1 MSPRG
6 QNYARSLA
14 REINAM
20 EIAGLRVWTSQL
32 KRTQQTAAA
41 IKAQMESLDA
51 LNELEAVSQFADLCK
66 LNMMIIQ
73 TIGMNETLPYKS
85 YLFVVAKQ
93 FPRFSMPNKM
103 QSRYK
108 KPLQK
113 QKY

>member
-1 MSPRG
+1 VLGRIGGDTDLSPRG

-51 LNELEAVSQFADLCK
+51 LNELEAVSVFAYLCK
-66 LNMMIIQ
+66 RRVIIMQ
-73 TIGMNETLPYKS
+73 TIEAYE
-85 YLFVVAKQ
+85 
-93 FPRFSMPNKM
+93 
-103 QSRYK
+103 
-108 KPLQK
+108 
-113 QKY
+113 

>member
-1 MSPRG
+1 VLGRIGGDTDLSPRG

-51 LNELEAVSQFADLCK
+51 LNELEAVSVFSYLCK
-66 LNMMIIQ
+66 RRVIIVQ
-73 TIGMNETLPYKS
+73 AIE
-85 YLFVVAKQ
+85 A
-93 FPRFSMPNKM
+93 
-103 QSRYK
+103 
-108 KPLQK
+108 
-113 QKY
+113 

>member
-1 MSPRG
+1 MLGRIGGDTDLSPRG

-51 LNELEAVSQFADLCK
+51 LNELEAVSVFAFLCK
-66 LNMMIIQ
+66 RRVIIVQ
-73 TIGMNETLPYKS
+73 AIE
-85 YLFVVAKQ
+85 A
-93 FPRFSMPNKM
+93 
-103 QSRYK
+103 
-108 KPLQK
+108 
-113 QKY
+113 

>member
-1 MSPRG
+1 VLGRIGGDTDLSPRG

-51 LNELEAVSQFADLCK
+51 LNELEAVSVFAFLCK
-66 LNMMIIQ
+66 RRVIIVQ
-73 TIGMNETLPYKS
+73 AIE
-85 YLFVVAKQ
+85 A
-93 FPRFSMPNKM
+93 
-103 QSRYK
+103 
-108 KPLQK
+108 
-113 QKY
+113 